1 MLYYFIAFVW
11 ILFFSLVLGNIFH
24 YYDHGTFGI
33 KIFQNI
39 ASFQTKLILLSIAII
54 SFLTLFIVI
63 QRRFFKNKL
72 DNRANCQIQFVD
84 MEKISNIWLDRSDI
98 ERIEQNKKSSLTNSF
113 YESGMVKTS
122 VLDIVFNYRIRNTD
136 IIKDYIVEYINAY
149 EENEIEI
156 ACVLLA
162 MIEQY
167 GDVPSVVSLFDKDNE
182 KIELEKVSIT
192 NKKNSYQIL
201 KNVKLEQHTLNV
213 IRHIFEIGLKSDK
226 SMVNIQAPKMLIAA
240 LSHDIGKITNFETL
254 NKIHHLNLEE
264 KIFATQHHEIISELI
279 LKNKFPSYK
288 SIDLISEVVK
298 FHHLSIEDTEENR
311 VIYSLGTLLKEAD
324 SSARKQEIREFR
336 DKAIKKDNSESDKKN
351 EDDNEEDDDQSSEQ
365 KSSQDYYDDTP
376 ILNQKNIQVL
386 KHKISKTQK
395 IKNEDIDENETN
407 EKNQQTKENDMQ
419 NNKRMGELPLGDQL
433 IIDNFDEFAFKSL
446 LKQNLI
452 SVEELPQGRNRLN
465 SIASKSGK
473 YVYFQFTYF
482 KNVIRQVLSDGD
494 EFIKITDKK
503 VIPVL
508 QALTNNDII
517 KSQKILIS
525 NAPMVFSPRLAHTTY
540 RMESKYLGYSES
552 EMKMLQRASRYFHN
566 AETISV

>member
-63 QRRFFKNKL
+63 QRRFFKHKL

-84 MEKISNIWLDRSDI
+84 MEKISNIWLDRSYI

-149 EENEIEI
+149 DENEIEI

-162 MIEQY
+162 MIEHH

-201 KNVKLEQHTLNV
+201 KNIKLEQHTLNV
-213 IRHIFEIGLKSDK
+213 VRHIFEIGLKSDK

-264 KIFATQHHEIISELI
+264 KIFATQHHEFISDLI

-324 SSARKQEIREFR
+324 SSARKQEIREYR
-336 DKAIKKDNSESDKKN
+336 EKETKKDNSESDKKN
-351 EDDNEEDDDQSSEQ
+351 EEDNEEENQSSEQ

-376 ILNQKNIQVL
+376 ILNQKNIQIL
-386 KHKISKTQK
+386 KHKISKAQK

-407 EKNQQTKENDMQ
+407 EKNQQTEEDDMQ
-419 NNKRMGELPLGDQL
+419 NNKGMGELSLGDQL
-433 IIDNFDEFAFKSL
+433 IIDNFNEFAFKSL

>member
-63 QRRFFKNKL
+63 QRRFFKHKL

-149 EENEIEI
+149 DENEIEI

-162 MIEQY
+162 MIEHH

-201 KNVKLEQHTLNV
+201 KNIKLEQHTLNV
-213 IRHIFEIGLKSDK
+213 VRHIFEIGLKSDK

-264 KIFATQHHEIISELI
+264 KIFATQHHEFISDLI

-324 SSARKQEIREFR
+324 SSARKQEIREYR
-336 DKAIKKDNSESDKKN
+336 EKETKKDNSESDKKN
-351 EDDNEEDDDQSSEQ
+351 EEDNEEENQSSEQ

-376 ILNQKNIQVL
+376 ILNQKNIQIL

-407 EKNQQTKENDMQ
+407 EKNQQTEEDDMQ
-419 NNKRMGELPLGDQL
+419 NNKRMGELSLSDQL
-433 IIDNFDEFAFKSL
+433 IIDNFNEFAFKSL

-552 EMKMLQRASRYFHN
+552 EMKMFQRASRYFHN

>member
-98 ERIEQNKKSSLTNSF
+98 ERIELNKKNSLTNSF

-149 EENEIEI
+149 DENEIEI

-162 MIEQY
+162 MIEHH

-201 KNVKLEQHTLNV
+201 KNIKLEQHTLNV
-213 IRHIFEIGLKSDK
+213 VRHIFEIGLKSDK

-264 KIFATQHHEIISELI
+264 KIFATQHHEFISDLI

-324 SSARKQEIREFR
+324 SSARKQEIREYR
-336 DKAIKKDNSESDKKN
+336 EKETKKDNSESDKKN
-351 EDDNEEDDDQSSEQ
+351 EQDNEEDDQSSEQ

-376 ILNQKNIQVL
+376 ILNQKNIQIL
-386 KHKISKTQK
+386 KYKISKTQK
-395 IKNEDIDENETN
+395 MKNEDIDENETN
-407 EKNQQTKENDMQ
+407 EKNQQIEDDDMQ
-419 NNKRMGELPLGDQL
+419 NNKGMGELSLGDQL
-433 IIDNFDEFAFKSL
+433 IIDNFNEFAFKSL

-552 EMKMLQRASRYFHN
+552 EIKMLQRASRYFHN

>member
-63 QRRFFKNKL
+63 QRRFFKHKL

-149 EENEIEI
+149 DENEIEI

-162 MIEQY
+162 MIEHH

-201 KNVKLEQHTLNV
+201 KNIKLEQHTLNV
-213 IRHIFEIGLKSDK
+213 VRHIFEIGLKSDK

-264 KIFATQHHEIISELI
+264 KIFATQHHEFISDLI

-324 SSARKQEIREFR
+324 SSARKQEIREYR
-336 DKAIKKDNSESDKKN
+336 EKETKKDNSESDKKN
-351 EDDNEEDDDQSSEQ
+351 EQDNEEEDQSSEQ

-376 ILNQKNIQVL
+376 ILNQKNIQIL

-395 IKNEDIDENETN
+395 MKNEDIDENETN
-407 EKNQQTKENDMQ
+407 EKNQQIEDDDMQ
-419 NNKRMGELPLGDQL
+419 NNKGMGELSLGDQL
-433 IIDNFDEFAFKSL
+433 IIDNFNEFAFKSL

>member
-54 SFLTLFIVI
+54 FFLTFFIVI

-98 ERIEQNKKSSLTNSF
+98 ERIELNKKSSLTNSF

-122 VLDIVFNYRIRNTD
+122 VLDIVFNYRIRNTE

-162 MIEQY
+162 MIEQH
-167 GDVPSVVSLFDKDNE
+167 GDFPSVVSLFDKDNE

-213 IRHIFEIGLKSDK
+213 IRHIFEIGLKNDK

-254 NKIHHLNLEE
+254 NKIHHLKLEE
-264 KIFATQHHEIISELI
+264 KIFATQHHEFISDLI

-324 SSARKQEIREFR
+324 SSARKLEIREFR
-336 DKAIKKDNSESDKKN
+336 EKEAKKDNSESDNKN
-351 EDDNEEDDDQSSEQ
+351 EDDSEEENQISEQ

-376 ILNQKNIQVL
+376 ILNQKNIQIL
-386 KHKISKTQK
+386 KHKISKTK
-395 IKNEDIDENETN
+395 KMKNDDIDENETN
-407 EKNQQTKENDMQ
+407 EKNQKTAENDMQ
-419 NNKRMGELPLGDQL
+419 NNKGMGELSLGDQL
-433 IIDNFDEFAFKSL
+433 IIDNFNEFIFKSL

-508 QALTNNDII
+508 QALTNVDII

>member
-63 QRRFFKNKL
+63 QRRFFKHKL

-149 EENEIEI
+149 DENEIEI

-162 MIEQY
+162 MIEHH

-201 KNVKLEQHTLNV
+201 KNIKLEQHTLNV
-213 IRHIFEIGLKSDK
+213 VRHIFEIGLKSDK

-264 KIFATQHHEIISELI
+264 KIFATQHHEFISDLI

-336 DKAIKKDNSESDKKN
+336 EKETKKDNSESDKKN
-351 EDDNEEDDDQSSEQ
+351 EENNEEEDQSSEQ

-376 ILNQKNIQVL
+376 ILNQKNIQIL
-386 KHKISKTQK
+386 KHKISKAQK

-407 EKNQQTKENDMQ
+407 EKNQQTEEDDMQ
-419 NNKRMGELPLGDQL
+419 NNKGMGELSLGDQL
-433 IIDNFDEFAFKSL
+433 IIDNFNEFIFKSL

>member
-63 QRRFFKNKL
+63 QRRFFKHKL

-149 EENEIEI
+149 DENEIEI

-162 MIEQY
+162 MIEHH

-201 KNVKLEQHTLNV
+201 KNIKLEQHTLNV
-213 IRHIFEIGLKSDK
+213 VRHIFEIGLKSDK

-264 KIFATQHHEIISELI
+264 KIFATQHHEFISDLI

-324 SSARKQEIREFR
+324 SSARKQEIREYR
-336 DKAIKKDNSESDKKN
+336 EKETKKDNSESDKKN
-351 EDDNEEDDDQSSEQ
+351 EADNEEEDQSSEQ

-376 ILNQKNIQVL
+376 ILNQKNIQIL
-386 KHKISKTQK
+386 KHKISKAQK

-407 EKNQQTKENDMQ
+407 EKNQQTEEDDMQ
-419 NNKRMGELPLGDQL
+419 NNKGMGELSLGDQL
-433 IIDNFDEFAFKSL
+433 IIDNFDEFTFKSL

>member
-63 QRRFFKNKL
+63 QRRFFKHKL

-149 EENEIEI
+149 DENEIEI

-162 MIEQY
+162 MIEHH

-201 KNVKLEQHTLNV
+201 KNIKLEQHILNV
-213 IRHIFEIGLKSDK
+213 VRHIFEIGLKSDK

-264 KIFATQHHEIISELI
+264 KIFATQHHEFISDLI

-336 DKAIKKDNSESDKKN
+336 EKETKKDNSESDKKN
-351 EDDNEEDDDQSSEQ
+351 EENNEEEDQSSEQ

-376 ILNQKNIQVL
+376 ILNQKNIQIL

-407 EKNQQTKENDMQ
+407 EKNQQTEEDDMQ
-419 NNKRMGELPLGDQL
+419 NNKGMGELSLGDQL
-433 IIDNFDEFAFKSL
+433 IIDNFNEFAFKSL

>member
-63 QRRFFKNKL
+63 QRRFFKHKL

-149 EENEIEI
+149 DENEIEI

-162 MIEQY
+162 MIEHH

-201 KNVKLEQHTLNV
+201 KNIKLEQHTLNV
-213 IRHIFEIGLKSDK
+213 VRHIFEIGLKSDK

-240 LSHDIGKITNFETL
+240 LSHDIGKITNFKTL

-264 KIFATQHHEIISELI
+264 KIFATQHHEFISDLI

-324 SSARKQEIREFR
+324 SSARKQEIREYR
-336 DKAIKKDNSESDKKN
+336 EKETKKDNSESDKKN
-351 EDDNEEDDDQSSEQ
+351 EADNEEEDQSSEQ

-376 ILNQKNIQVL
+376 ILNQKNIQIL
-386 KHKISKTQK
+386 KHKISKAQK

-407 EKNQQTKENDMQ
+407 EKNQQTEEDDMQ
-419 NNKRMGELPLGDQL
+419 NNKGMGELSLGDQL
-433 IIDNFDEFAFKSL
+433 IIDNFNEFAFKSL

>member
-63 QRRFFKNKL
+63 QRRFFKHKL

-149 EENEIEI
+149 DENEIEI

-162 MIEQY
+162 MIEHH

-201 KNVKLEQHTLNV
+201 KNIKLEQHTLNV
-213 IRHIFEIGLKSDK
+213 VRHIFEIGLKSDK

-264 KIFATQHHEIISELI
+264 KIFATQHHEFISDLI

-336 DKAIKKDNSESDKKN
+336 EKETKKDNSESDKKN
-351 EDDNEEDDDQSSEQ
+351 EQDNEEEDQSSEQ

-376 ILNQKNIQVL
+376 ILNQKNIQIL
-386 KHKISKTQK
+386 KHKISKAQK

-407 EKNQQTKENDMQ
+407 EKNQQTEEDDIQ
-419 NNKRMGELPLGDQL
+419 NNKGMGELSLGDQL
-433 IIDNFDEFAFKSL
+433 IIDNFNEFAFKSL

>member
-63 QRRFFKNKL
+63 QRRFFKHKL

-149 EENEIEI
+149 DENEIEI

-162 MIEQY
+162 MIEHH

-201 KNVKLEQHTLNV
+201 KNIKLEQHTLNV
-213 IRHIFEIGLKSDK
+213 VRHIFEIGLKSDK

-264 KIFATQHHEIISELI
+264 KIFATQHHEFISDLI

-324 SSARKQEIREFR
+324 SSARKQEIREYR
-336 DKAIKKDNSESDKKN
+336 EKETKKDNSESDKKN
-351 EDDNEEDDDQSSEQ
+351 EEDNEEEDQSSEQ

-376 ILNQKNIQVL
+376 ILNQKNIQIL

-407 EKNQQTKENDMQ
+407 EKNQQTEEDDMQ
-419 NNKRMGELPLGDQL
+419 NNKGMGELSLGDQL
-433 IIDNFDEFAFKSL
+433 IIDNFNEFTFKSL

>member
-63 QRRFFKNKL
+63 QRRFFKHKL

-149 EENEIEI
+149 DENEIEI

-162 MIEQY
+162 MIEHH

-201 KNVKLEQHTLNV
+201 KNIKLEQHTLNV
-213 IRHIFEIGLKSDK
+213 VRHIFEIGLKSDK

-264 KIFATQHHEIISELI
+264 KIFATQHHEFISDLI

-336 DKAIKKDNSESDKKN
+336 EKETKKDNSESDKKN
-351 EDDNEEDDDQSSEQ
+351 EENNEEEDQSSEQ

-376 ILNQKNIQVL
+376 ILNQKNIQIL
-386 KHKISKTQK
+386 KHKISKAQK

-407 EKNQQTKENDMQ
+407 EKNQQTEEDDMQ
-419 NNKRMGELPLGDQL
+419 NNKGMGELSLGDQL
-433 IIDNFDEFAFKSL
+433 IIDNFNEFAFKSL

>member
-63 QRRFFKNKL
+63 QRRFFKHKL

-149 EENEIEI
+149 DENEIEI

-162 MIEQY
+162 MIEHH

-201 KNVKLEQHTLNV
+201 KNIKLEQHTLNV
-213 IRHIFEIGLKSDK
+213 VRHIFEIGLKSDK

-264 KIFATQHHEIISELI
+264 KIFATQHHEFISDLI

-324 SSARKQEIREFR
+324 SSARKQEIREYR
-336 DKAIKKDNSESDKKN
+336 EKETKKNNSESDKKN
-351 EDDNEEDDDQSSEQ
+351 EEDNEEEDQSSEQ

-376 ILNQKNIQVL
+376 ILNQKNIQIL
-386 KHKISKTQK
+386 KHKISKAQK

-407 EKNQQTKENDMQ
+407 EKNQQTEEDDMQ
-419 NNKRMGELPLGDQL
+419 NNKGMGELSLGDQL
-433 IIDNFDEFAFKSL
+433 IIDNFNEFAFKSL

>member
-33 KIFQNI
+33 KIFQNV
-39 ASFQTKLILLSIAII
+39 ASFQIKLILLSIAII
-54 SFLTLFIVI
+54 SFLILFIVI

-84 MEKISNIWLDRSDI
+84 MEKISNIWLERSDI

-162 MIEQY
+162 MIEHY

-213 IRHIFEIGLKSDK
+213 IRHIFEIGLKNDK

-254 NKIHHLNLEE
+254 NKIHHLKLEE
-264 KIFATQHHEIISELI
+264 KIFATQHHELISDLI

-324 SSARKQEIREFR
+324 SSARKLEIREFR
-336 DKAIKKDNSESDKKN
+336 EKEAKKDNSESDNKN
-351 EDDNEEDDDQSSEQ
+351 EDDSEEENQITEQ

-376 ILNQKNIQVL
+376 ILNQKNIQIL
-386 KHKISKTQK
+386 KHKISKTK
-395 IKNEDIDENETN
+395 KMKNDDIDENETN
-407 EKNQQTKENDMQ
+407 EKNQKTAENDMQ
-419 NNKRMGELPLGDQL
+419 NNKGMGELSLGDQL
-433 IIDNFDEFAFKSL
+433 IIDNFNEFIFKSL

-508 QALTNNDII
+508 QALTNVDII

>member
-63 QRRFFKNKL
+63 QRRFFKHKL

-149 EENEIEI
+149 DENEIEI

-162 MIEQY
+162 MIEHH

-201 KNVKLEQHTLNV
+201 KNIKLEQHTLNV
-213 IRHIFEIGLKSDK
+213 VRHIFEIGLKSDK

-264 KIFATQHHEIISELI
+264 KIFATQHHEFISDLI

-324 SSARKQEIREFR
+324 SSARKQETREYR
-336 DKAIKKDNSESDKKN
+336 EKETKKDNSESDKKN
-351 EDDNEEDDDQSSEQ
+351 EQDNEEEDQSSEQ

-376 ILNQKNIQVL
+376 ILNQKNIQIL
-386 KHKISKTQK
+386 KHKISKAQK

-407 EKNQQTKENDMQ
+407 EKNQQTEEDDMQ
-419 NNKRMGELPLGDQL
+419 NNKGMGELSLGDQL
-433 IIDNFDEFAFKSL
+433 IIDNFNEFAFKSL

>member
-63 QRRFFKNKL
+63 QRRFFKHKL

-149 EENEIEI
+149 DENEIEI

-162 MIEQY
+162 MIEHH

-201 KNVKLEQHTLNV
+201 KNIKLEQHTLNV
-213 IRHIFEIGLKSDK
+213 VRHIFEIGLKSDK

-264 KIFATQHHEIISELI
+264 KIFATQHHEFISDLI

-324 SSARKQEIREFR
+324 SSARKQEIREYR
-336 DKAIKKDNSESDKKN
+336 EKETKKDNSESDKKN
-351 EDDNEEDDDQSSEQ
+351 EQDNEEDDQSSEQ

-376 ILNQKNIQVL
+376 ILNQKNIQIL
-386 KHKISKTQK
+386 KHKISKAQK

-407 EKNQQTKENDMQ
+407 EKNQQTEEDDMQ
-419 NNKRMGELPLGDQL
+419 NNKGMGELSLGDQL
-433 IIDNFDEFAFKSL
+433 IIDNFNEFAFKSL

>member
-1 MLYYFIAFVW
+1 M
-11 ILFFSLVLGNIFH
+11 
-24 YYDHGTFGI
+24 
-33 KIFQNI
+33 K
-39 ASFQTKLILLSIAII
+39 
-54 SFLTLFIVI
+54 
-63 QRRFFKNKL
+63 
-72 DNRANCQIQFVD
+72 
-84 MEKISNIWLDRSDI
+84 
-98 ERIEQNKKSSLTNSF
+98 
-113 YESGMVKTS
+113 
-122 VLDIVFNYRIRNTD
+122 
-136 IIKDYIVEYINAY
+136 
-149 EENEIEI
+149 
-156 ACVLLA
+156 
-162 MIEQY
+162 
-167 GDVPSVVSLFDKDNE
+167 
-182 KIELEKVSIT
+182 
-192 NKKNSYQIL
+192 
-201 KNVKLEQHTLNV
+201 
-213 IRHIFEIGLKSDK
+213 
-226 SMVNIQAPKMLIAA
+226 
-240 LSHDIGKITNFETL
+240 
-254 NKIHHLNLEE
+254 LEE
-264 KIFATQHHEIISELI
+264 KIFATQHHEFISDLI

-336 DKAIKKDNSESDKKN
+336 EKEAKKDNSESDNKN
-351 EDDNEEDDDQSSEQ
+351 EDDSEEENQISEQ

-376 ILNQKNIQVL
+376 ILNQKNIQIL
-386 KHKISKTQK
+386 KHKISKTK
-395 IKNEDIDENETN
+395 KMKNEDIDENETN
-407 EKNQQTKENDMQ
+407 EKNQKTAENDMQ
-419 NNKRMGELPLGDQL
+419 NNKGMGELSLGDQL
-433 IIDNFDEFAFKSL
+433 IIDNFNEFIFKSL

-508 QALTNNDII
+508 QALTNVDII

>member
-11 ILFFSLVLGNIFH
+11 ILFFSLVLGNTFH

-39 ASFQTKLILLSIAII
+39 ASFHTKLILLSIAII

-63 QRRFFKNKL
+63 QRRFFKHKL

-149 EENEIEI
+149 DENEIEI

-162 MIEQY
+162 MIEHH

-201 KNVKLEQHTLNV
+201 KNIKLEQHILNV
-213 IRHIFEIGLKSDK
+213 VRHIFEIGLKSDK

-264 KIFATQHHEIISELI
+264 KIFATQHHEFISDLI

-324 SSARKQEIREFR
+324 SSARKQEIREYR
-336 DKAIKKDNSESDKKN
+336 EKETKKDNSESDKKN
-351 EDDNEEDDDQSSEQ
+351 EENNKEEDQSSEQ

-376 ILNQKNIQVL
+376 ILNQKNIQIL
-386 KHKISKTQK
+386 KHKISKAQK

-407 EKNQQTKENDMQ
+407 EKNQQTEEDDMQ
-419 NNKRMGELPLGDQL
+419 NNKGMGELSLGDQL
-433 IIDNFDEFAFKSL
+433 IIDNFNEFAFKSL

>member
-54 SFLTLFIVI
+54 SFLILFIVI
-63 QRRFFKNKL
+63 QRKFFKNKL

-149 EENEIEI
+149 DENEIEI

-162 MIEQY
+162 MIEQH

-182 KIELEKVSIT
+182 KRELEKVSIT
-192 NKKNSYQIL
+192 NKKSSYQIL
-201 KNVKLEQHTLNV
+201 KNIKLERHTLNV
-213 IRHIFEIGLKSDK
+213 VKQIFEIGLKSDK
-226 SMVNIQAPKMLIAA
+226 STVNIQAPKMLIAA

-254 NKIHHLNLEE
+254 NKIHHLKLEE
-264 KIFATQHHEIISELI
+264 KIFVTQHHEFISDLI

-336 DKAIKKDNSESDKKN
+336 EKEAKKDNSESDNKN
-351 EDDNEEDDDQSSEQ
+351 EDDNEEENQISEQ

-376 ILNQKNIQVL
+376 ILNQKNIQIL
-386 KHKISKTQK
+386 KHKISKTK
-395 IKNEDIDENETN
+395 KMKNEDIDENETN
-407 EKNQQTKENDMQ
+407 EKNQKTAENDMQ
-419 NNKRMGELPLGDQL
+419 NNKGMGELSLGDQL
-433 IIDNFDEFAFKSL
+433 IIDNFNEFIFKSL

-508 QALTNNDII
+508 QALTNADII

>member
-63 QRRFFKNKL
+63 QRRFFKHKL

-149 EENEIEI
+149 DENEIEI

-162 MIEQY
+162 MIEHH

-201 KNVKLEQHTLNV
+201 KNIKLEQHTLNV
-213 IRHIFEIGLKSDK
+213 VRHIFEIGLKSDK

-264 KIFATQHHEIISELI
+264 KIFATQHHEFISDLI

-324 SSARKQEIREFR
+324 SSARKQEIREYR
-336 DKAIKKDNSESDKKN
+336 EKETKKDNSESDKKN
-351 EDDNEEDDDQSSEQ
+351 EEDNEEENQSSEQ

-376 ILNQKNIQVL
+376 ILNQKNIQIL

-395 IKNEDIDENETN
+395 MKNEDIDENETN
-407 EKNQQTKENDMQ
+407 EKNQQIEEDDMQ
-419 NNKRMGELPLGDQL
+419 NNKGMGELSLGDQL
-433 IIDNFDEFAFKSL
+433 IIDNFNEFAFKSL

>member
-63 QRRFFKNKL
+63 QRRFFKHKL

-149 EENEIEI
+149 DENEIEI

-162 MIEQY
+162 MIEHH

-201 KNVKLEQHTLNV
+201 KNIKLEQHTLNV
-213 IRHIFEIGLKSDK
+213 VRHIFEIGLKSDK
-226 SMVNIQAPKMLIAA
+226 SMVNIQAPKMLISA

-264 KIFATQHHEIISELI
+264 KIFATQHHEFISDLI

-324 SSARKQEIREFR
+324 SSARKQEIREYR
-336 DKAIKKDNSESDKKN
+336 EKETKKDNSESDKKN
-351 EDDNEEDDDQSSEQ
+351 EQDNEEEDQSSEQ

-376 ILNQKNIQVL
+376 ILNQKNIQIL

-395 IKNEDIDENETN
+395 MKNEDIDENETN
-407 EKNQQTKENDMQ
+407 EKNQQIEDDDMQ
-419 NNKRMGELPLGDQL
+419 NNKGMGELSLGDQL
-433 IIDNFDEFAFKSL
+433 IIDNFNEFAFKSL

>member
-98 ERIEQNKKSSLTNSF
+98 ERIELNKKNSLTNSF

-122 VLDIVFNYRIRNTD
+122 VLDIVFNYRIRNTE

-162 MIEQY
+162 MIEQH

-264 KIFATQHHEIISELI
+264 KIFATQHHEFISDLI

-298 FHHLSIEDTEENR
+298 FHHLSIADTEENR

-336 DKAIKKDNSESDKKN
+336 EKETKKDNSKSDKEN
-351 EDDNEEDDDQSSEQ
+351 ENDNEEEVQNSEQ

-376 ILNQKNIQVL
+376 ILNQKNIQIL

-395 IKNEDIDENETN
+395 MKIEDIEQNETN
-407 EKNQQTKENDMQ
+407 ERNQKSEEEDML
-419 NNKRMGELPLGDQL
+419 NNKGLGELSQGDQL
-433 IIDNFDEFAFKSL
+433 IIDNFDEFTFKSL

-552 EMKMLQRASRYFHN
+552 EMKVLQRASRYFHN

>member
-39 ASFQTKLILLSIAII
+39 ASFQIKLILLSIAII
-54 SFLTLFIVI
+54 SFLILFIVI
-63 QRRFFKNKL
+63 QRKFFKNKL

-149 EENEIEI
+149 DENEIEI

-162 MIEQY
+162 MIEHH

-201 KNVKLEQHTLNV
+201 KNIKLEQHTLNV
-213 IRHIFEIGLKSDK
+213 VRHIFEIGLKSDK

-264 KIFATQHHEIISELI
+264 KIFATQHHEFISDLI

-324 SSARKQEIREFR
+324 SSARKQEIREYR
-336 DKAIKKDNSESDKKN
+336 EKETKKDNSESDKKN
-351 EDDNEEDDDQSSEQ
+351 EQDNEEEDQSSEQ

-376 ILNQKNIQVL
+376 ILNQKNIQIL
-386 KHKISKTQK
+386 KHKISKAQK
-395 IKNEDIDENETN
+395 IKNENIDENETN
-407 EKNQQTKENDMQ
+407 EKNQQTEENDMQ
-419 NNKRMGELPLGDQL
+419 NNKGMGELSLGDQL
-433 IIDNFDEFAFKSL
+433 IIDNFNEFAFKSL

>member
-63 QRRFFKNKL
+63 QRRFFKHKL

-149 EENEIEI
+149 DENEIEI

-162 MIEQY
+162 MIEHH

-201 KNVKLEQHTLNV
+201 KNIKLEQHTLNV
-213 IRHIFEIGLKSDK
+213 VRHIFEIGLKSDK

-264 KIFATQHHEIISELI
+264 KIFATQHHEFISDLI

-324 SSARKQEIREFR
+324 SSARKQEIREYR
-336 DKAIKKDNSESDKKN
+336 EKETKKDNSESDKKN
-351 EDDNEEDDDQSSEQ
+351 EQDNEEDDQSSEQ

-376 ILNQKNIQVL
+376 ILNQKNIQIL

-395 IKNEDIDENETN
+395 MKNEDIDENETN
-407 EKNQQTKENDMQ
+407 EKNQQIEDDDMQ
-419 NNKRMGELPLGDQL
+419 NNKGMGELSLGDQL
-433 IIDNFDEFAFKSL
+433 IIDNFNEFAFKSL

>member
-63 QRRFFKNKL
+63 QRRFFKHKL

-149 EENEIEI
+149 DENEIEI

-162 MIEQY
+162 MIEHH

-201 KNVKLEQHTLNV
+201 KNIKLEQHILNV
-213 IRHIFEIGLKSDK
+213 VRHIFEIGLKSDK

-264 KIFATQHHEIISELI
+264 KIFATQHHEFISDLI

-324 SSARKQEIREFR
+324 SSARKQEIREYR
-336 DKAIKKDNSESDKKN
+336 EKETKKDNSESDKKN
-351 EDDNEEDDDQSSEQ
+351 EENNEEEDQSSEQ

-376 ILNQKNIQVL
+376 ILNQKNIQIL
-386 KHKISKTQK
+386 KHKISKAQK

-407 EKNQQTKENDMQ
+407 EKNQQTEEDDMQ
-419 NNKRMGELPLGDQL
+419 NNKGMGELSLGDQL
-433 IIDNFDEFAFKSL
+433 IIDNFNEFAFKSL

>member
-63 QRRFFKNKL
+63 QRRFFKHKL

-156 ACVLLA
+156 VCVLLA
-162 MIEQY
+162 MIEHH

-201 KNVKLEQHTLNV
+201 KNVKLEKHTLNV

-254 NKIHHLNLEE
+254 NKIHHLKLEE
-264 KIFATQHHEIISELI
+264 KIFATQHHEFISDLI

-324 SSARKQEIREFR
+324 SSARKQEIREYR
-336 DKAIKKDNSESDKKN
+336 EKETKKDNSESDKKN
-351 EDDNEEDDDQSSEQ
+351 EEDNEEEDQSSDQ

-376 ILNQKNIQVL
+376 ILNQKNIQIL
-386 KHKISKTQK
+386 KHKISKAQK

-407 EKNQQTKENDMQ
+407 EKNQQTEEDDMQ
-419 NNKRMGELPLGDQL
+419 NNKGMGELSLGDQL
-433 IIDNFDEFAFKSL
+433 IIDNFNEFAFKSL
-446 LKQNLI
+446 LKQNII

>member
-39 ASFQTKLILLSIAII
+39 ASFQTKLILLSIVII

-63 QRRFFKNKL
+63 QRRFFKHKL

-149 EENEIEI
+149 DENEIEI

-162 MIEQY
+162 MIEHH

-201 KNVKLEQHTLNV
+201 KNIKLEQHTLNV
-213 IRHIFEIGLKSDK
+213 VRHIFEIGLKSDK

-264 KIFATQHHEIISELI
+264 KIFATQHHEFISDLI

-324 SSARKQEIREFR
+324 SSARKQEIREYR
-336 DKAIKKDNSESDKKN
+336 EKETKKDNSESDKKN
-351 EDDNEEDDDQSSEQ
+351 EEDNEEENQSSEQ

-376 ILNQKNIQVL
+376 ILNQKNIQIL

-407 EKNQQTKENDMQ
+407 EKNQQTEEDDMQ
-419 NNKRMGELPLGDQL
+419 NNKRMGELSLGDQL
-433 IIDNFDEFAFKSL
+433 IIDNFNEFAFKSL

-552 EMKMLQRASRYFHN
+552 EIKMLQRASRYFHN

>member
-63 QRRFFKNKL
+63 QRRFFKHKL

-149 EENEIEI
+149 DENEIEI

-162 MIEQY
+162 MIEHH

-201 KNVKLEQHTLNV
+201 KNIKLEQHTLNV
-213 IRHIFEIGLKSDK
+213 VRHIFEIGLKSDK

-264 KIFATQHHEIISELI
+264 KIFATQHHEFISDLI

-324 SSARKQEIREFR
+324 SSARKQEIREYR
-336 DKAIKKDNSESDKKN
+336 EKETKKDNSESDKKN
-351 EDDNEEDDDQSSEQ
+351 EQDNEEDDQSSEQ

-376 ILNQKNIQVL
+376 ILNQKNIQIL

-395 IKNEDIDENETN
+395 MKNEDIDENETN
-407 EKNQQTKENDMQ
+407 EKNQQTEEDDMQ
-419 NNKRMGELPLGDQL
+419 NNKGMGELSLGDQL
-433 IIDNFDEFAFKSL
+433 IIDNFNEFAFKSL

>member
-1 MLYYFIAFVW
+1 
-11 ILFFSLVLGNIFH
+11 
-24 YYDHGTFGI
+24 
-33 KIFQNI
+33 
-39 ASFQTKLILLSIAII
+39 
-54 SFLTLFIVI
+54 
-63 QRRFFKNKL
+63 
-72 DNRANCQIQFVD
+72 
-84 MEKISNIWLDRSDI
+84 
-98 ERIEQNKKSSLTNSF
+98 
-113 YESGMVKTS
+113 
-122 VLDIVFNYRIRNTD
+122 
-136 IIKDYIVEYINAY
+136 
-149 EENEIEI
+149 
-156 ACVLLA
+156 
-162 MIEQY
+162 MIEQH

-182 KIELEKVSIT
+182 KRELEKVSIT
-192 NKKNSYQIL
+192 NKKSSYQIL
-201 KNVKLEQHTLNV
+201 KNIKLERHTLNV
-213 IRHIFEIGLKSDK
+213 VKQIFEIGLKSDK
-226 SMVNIQAPKMLIAA
+226 STVNIQAPKMLIAA

-254 NKIHHLNLEE
+254 NKIHHLKLEE
-264 KIFATQHHEIISELI
+264 KIFVTQHHEFISDLI

-336 DKAIKKDNSESDKKN
+336 EKEAKKDNSESDNKN
-351 EDDNEEDDDQSSEQ
+351 EDDNEEENQISEQ

-376 ILNQKNIQVL
+376 ILNQKNIQIL
-386 KHKISKTQK
+386 KHKISKTK
-395 IKNEDIDENETN
+395 KMKNEDIDENETN
-407 EKNQQTKENDMQ
+407 EKNQKTAENDMQ
-419 NNKRMGELPLGDQL
+419 NNKGMGELSLGDQL
-433 IIDNFDEFAFKSL
+433 IIDNFNEFIFKSL

>member
-63 QRRFFKNKL
+63 QRRFFKHKL

-149 EENEIEI
+149 DENEIEI

-162 MIEQY
+162 MIEHH

-201 KNVKLEQHTLNV
+201 KNIKLEQHTLNV
-213 IRHIFEIGLKSDK
+213 VRHIFEIGLKSDK

-264 KIFATQHHEIISELI
+264 KIFATQHHEFISDLI

-336 DKAIKKDNSESDKKN
+336 EKETKKDNSESDKKN
-351 EDDNEEDDDQSSEQ
+351 EENNEEEDQSSEQ

-376 ILNQKNIQVL
+376 ILNQKNIQIL
-386 KHKISKTQK
+386 KHKISKAQK

-407 EKNQQTKENDMQ
+407 EKNQQTEEDDMQ
-419 NNKRMGELPLGDQL
+419 NNKGMGELSLGDQL
-433 IIDNFDEFAFKSL
+433 IIDNFNEFAFKSL

-540 RMESKYLGYSES
+540 RMESKYLGYNES

>member
-1 MLYYFIAFVW
+1 
-11 ILFFSLVLGNIFH
+11 
-24 YYDHGTFGI
+24 
-33 KIFQNI
+33 
-39 ASFQTKLILLSIAII
+39 
-54 SFLTLFIVI
+54 
-63 QRRFFKNKL
+63 
-72 DNRANCQIQFVD
+72 
-84 MEKISNIWLDRSDI
+84 SNIWLDRSDI

-149 EENEIEI
+149 DENEIEI

-162 MIEQY
+162 MIEQH

-264 KIFATQHHEIISELI
+264 KIFATQHHEFISDLI

-298 FHHLSIEDTEENR
+298 FHHLSIADTEENR

-336 DKAIKKDNSESDKKN
+336 EKETKKDNSKSDKEN
-351 EDDNEEDDDQSSEQ
+351 EDDNEEEVQSSEQ

-376 ILNQKNIQVL
+376 ILNQKNIQIL

-395 IKNEDIDENETN
+395 MKIEDIEQNETN
-407 EKNQQTKENDMQ
+407 ERNQKSEEEDMQ
-419 NNKRMGELPLGDQL
+419 NNKGLGELSQGDQL
-433 IIDNFDEFAFKSL
+433 IIDNFDEFTFKSL

-552 EMKMLQRASRYFHN
+552 EMKVLQRASRYFHN

>member
-33 KIFQNI
+33 KIFHNI

-63 QRRFFKNKL
+63 QRRFFKHKL

-149 EENEIEI
+149 DENEIEI

-162 MIEQY
+162 MIEHH

-201 KNVKLEQHTLNV
+201 KNIKLEQHTLNV
-213 IRHIFEIGLKSDK
+213 VRHIFEIGLKSDK

-264 KIFATQHHEIISELI
+264 KIFATQHHEFISDLI

-324 SSARKQEIREFR
+324 SSARKQEIREYR
-336 DKAIKKDNSESDKKN
+336 EKETKKDNSESDKKN
-351 EDDNEEDDDQSSEQ
+351 EEDNEEENQSSEQ

-376 ILNQKNIQVL
+376 ILNQKNIQIL

-407 EKNQQTKENDMQ
+407 EKNQQTEEDDMQ
-419 NNKRMGELPLGDQL
+419 NNKRMGELSLGDQL
-433 IIDNFDEFAFKSL
+433 IIDNFNEFAFKSL

-525 NAPMVFSPRLAHTTY
+525 NAPMIFSPRLAHTTY

-552 EMKMLQRASRYFHN
+552 EMKMFQRASRYFHN

>member
-63 QRRFFKNKL
+63 QRRFFKHKL

-149 EENEIEI
+149 DENEIEI

-162 MIEQY
+162 MIEHH

-201 KNVKLEQHTLNV
+201 KNIKLEQHTLNV
-213 IRHIFEIGLKSDK
+213 VRHIFEIGLKSDK

-264 KIFATQHHEIISELI
+264 KIFATQHHEFISDLI

-324 SSARKQEIREFR
+324 SSARKQEIREYR
-336 DKAIKKDNSESDKKN
+336 EKETKKDNSESDKKN
-351 EDDNEEDDDQSSEQ
+351 EEDNEEENQSSEQ
-365 KSSQDYYDDTP
+365 KSNQDYYDDTP
-376 ILNQKNIQVL
+376 ILNQKNIQIL

-407 EKNQQTKENDMQ
+407 EKNQQTEEDDMQ
-419 NNKRMGELPLGDQL
+419 NNKRMGELSLSDQL
-433 IIDNFDEFAFKSL
+433 IIDNFNEFAFKSL

-552 EMKMLQRASRYFHN
+552 EIKMLQRASRYFHN

>member
-63 QRRFFKNKL
+63 QRRFFKHKL

-149 EENEIEI
+149 DENEIEI

-162 MIEQY
+162 MIEHH

-201 KNVKLEQHTLNV
+201 KNIKLEQHTLNV
-213 IRHIFEIGLKSDK
+213 VRHIFEIGLKSDK

-264 KIFATQHHEIISELI
+264 KIFATQHHEFISDLI

-324 SSARKQEIREFR
+324 SSARKQEIREYR
-336 DKAIKKDNSESDKKN
+336 EKETKKDNSESDKKN
-351 EDDNEEDDDQSSEQ
+351 EEDNEEDDQSSEQ

-376 ILNQKNIQVL
+376 ILNQKNIQIL

-395 IKNEDIDENETN
+395 MKNEDIDENETN
-407 EKNQQTKENDMQ
+407 EKNQQTEEDDMQ
-419 NNKRMGELPLGDQL
+419 NNKRMGELSLGDQL
-433 IIDNFDEFAFKSL
+433 IIDNFNEFAFKSL

-552 EMKMLQRASRYFHN
+552 EIKMLQRASRYFHN

>member
-39 ASFQTKLILLSIAII
+39 ASFQIKLILLSIAII
-54 SFLTLFIVI
+54 SFLILFIVI
-63 QRRFFKNKL
+63 QRKFFKNKL

-149 EENEIEI
+149 EEYEIEI

-162 MIEQY
+162 MIEQH

-182 KIELEKVSIT
+182 KRELEKVSIT
-192 NKKNSYQIL
+192 NKKSSYQIL
-201 KNVKLEQHTLNV
+201 KNIKLERHTLNV
-213 IRHIFEIGLKSDK
+213 VKQIFEIGLKSDK
-226 SMVNIQAPKMLIAA
+226 STVNIQAPKMLIAA

-254 NKIHHLNLEE
+254 NKIHHLKLEE
-264 KIFATQHHEIISELI
+264 KIFATQHHEFISDLI

-336 DKAIKKDNSESDKKN
+336 EKEAKKDNSESDNKN
-351 EDDNEEDDDQSSEQ
+351 EDDSEEENQISEQ

-376 ILNQKNIQVL
+376 ILNQKNIQIL
-386 KHKISKTQK
+386 KHKISKTK
-395 IKNEDIDENETN
+395 KMKNEDIDENETN
-407 EKNQQTKENDMQ
+407 EKNQKTAENDMQ
-419 NNKRMGELPLGDQL
+419 NNKGMGELSLGDQL
-433 IIDNFDEFAFKSL
+433 IIDNFNEFIFKSL

-508 QALTNNDII
+508 QALTNVDII